1 MLNIFSDALK
11 ILDENT
17 VRYMIDEMEQEIE
30 NQKTLLHEKDNVI
43 LQNTTEIQRLKSI
56 LDSQGIKY

>member
-1 MLNIFSDALK
+1 MFSDALK

-30 NQKTLLHEKDNVI
+30 DQKTLLQEKDNVI

>member
-1 MLNIFSDALK
+1 MFSDALK

-30 NQKTLLHEKDNVI
+30 DQKTLLHKKDNVI

>member
-1 MLNIFSDALK
+1 MNIFSDALK

>member
-1 MLNIFSDALK
+1 MFSDALK

-30 NQKTLLHEKDNVI
+30 DQKTLLHEKDNVI
-43 LQNTTEIQRLKSI
+43 LQNTTEIQRLNLNQARSMAA
-56 LDSQGIKY
+56 

>member
-1 MLNIFSDALK
+1 MFSDALK

-30 NQKTLLHEKDNVI
+30 DQKTLLHEKDNVI
-43 LQNTTEIQRLKSI
+43 LQNTTETQRLKSI

>member
-1 MLNIFSDALK
+1 MFSDALK

-30 NQKTLLHEKDNVI
+30 DQKTLLHEKDNVI
-43 LQNTTEIQRLKSI
+43 LQNTTEIQRFKI
-56 LDSQGIKY
+56 YIRFTGN

>member
-1 MLNIFSDALK
+1 MFSDALK

-30 NQKTLLHEKDNVI
+30 DQKTLLHEKDNVI
-43 LQNTTEIQRLKSI
+43 LQNTTEIQRSKSI

>member
-1 MLNIFSDALK
+1 MFSAALK

-30 NQKTLLHEKDNVI
+30 DQKTLLHEKDNVI
-43 LQNTTEIQRLKSI
+43 LQNTNEIQRLKSI

>member
-1 MLNIFSDALK
+1 MFSAALK

-30 NQKTLLHEKDNVI
+30 DQKTLLHEKDNVI
-43 LQNTTEIQRLKSI
+43 LQNTTENQRLKYI

>member
-1 MLNIFSDALK
+1 MFSDALK

-30 NQKTLLHEKDNVI
+30 DQKTLLHEKDNVI
-43 LQNTTEIQRLKSI
+43 LQNTTEIQRLN
-56 LDSQGIKY
+56 LY

>member
-1 MLNIFSDALK
+1 MFSDALK
-11 ILDENT
+11 MLDENT

-30 NQKTLLHEKDNVI
+30 DQKTLLYEKDNVI